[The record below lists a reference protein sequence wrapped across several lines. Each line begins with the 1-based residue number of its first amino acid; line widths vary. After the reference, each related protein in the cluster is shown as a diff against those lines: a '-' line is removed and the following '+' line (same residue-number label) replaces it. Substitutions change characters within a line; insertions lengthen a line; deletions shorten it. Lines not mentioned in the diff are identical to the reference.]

1 MFSSTTYQQRRALLK
16 KQLTSGVILFLGNP
30 DSPMNYPDNVY
41 PFRQDSSFLYYCGLN
56 LPRLAMIIDLD
67 NDEEYLVGRELETI
81 DIIVSGPQPSLVEQA
96 ESSGIKKVISW
107 GQAEELIKKVAMMQ
121 RPLHY
126 VPQYRAENQ
135 ILLANWLNCIV
146 NELKPSLKLIN
157 AIVEQRLYKS
167 AEEVEQ
173 ISQALVVTTEIHIAA
188 MKLTTSGKYER
199 DVVAELVAIAQRYE
213 RQFSYPII
221 FTVRGEVLHN
231 VHYDN
236 QMQTGQLV
244 LNDSGVNSP
253 FSYASDITRTFPVN
267 GRFSSKQRDIYQL
280 VYEMQKTA
288 LDMLRPGINYRDVHL
303 AAAYCGA
310 EGLIQLGL
318 MQGDPAAIVEQGAYA
333 MFFPHGVGHPLGL
346 DVHDMEGLGEEN
358 VGYTE
363 GITRSMQFGLNAL
376 RFAKPLTVGHVMTVE
391 PGIYFGSLLIQQWR
405 EQGKFKEFIN
415 YDALNDYLDFGGV
428 RIEDN
433 IIITNDGYRNLS
445 ADIPSELD
453 KVEAIC
459 NQ

>member
-16 KQLTSGVILFLGNP
+16 KQLTSGVVLFLGNP

-56 LPRLAMIIDLD
+56 LPRLAVIIDLD
-67 NDEEYLVGRELETI
+67 SGEEYLVGRKLEII
-81 DIIVSGPQPSLVEQA
+81 DIIVSGPQPSLAEQA

-107 GQAEELIKKVAMMQ
+107 VQAEELIKKVATTQ
-121 RPLHY
+121 RELHY

-135 ILLANWLNCIV
+135 ILLANWLNCTV
-146 NELKPSLKLIN
+146 AELQPSLKLVN
-157 AIVEQRLYKS
+157 NVVEQRLYKS

-173 ISQALVVTTEIHIAA
+173 ISQALAITAEIHIAA
-188 MKLTTSGKYER
+188 MKLTAPGKYER
-199 DVVAELVAIAQRYE
+199 DIVAEMVAIAQRYE
-213 RQFSYPII
+213 CQFSYPII
-221 FTVRGEVLHN
+221 FSVRGEVLHN

-236 QMQTGQLV
+236 QMQAGQLV

-253 FSYASDITRTFPVN
+253 FNYASDITRTFPVN
-267 GRFSSKQRDIYQL
+267 GRFSSQQRDVYQL
-280 VYEMQKTA
+280 VYQMQKTA

-303 AAAYCGA
+303 GAAYCGV

-363 GITRSMQFGLNAL
+363 EIKRSTLFGLNAL
-376 RFAKPLTVGHVMTVE
+376 RFAKPLKVGHIMTVE

-405 EQGKFKEFIN
+405 KQGKFKEFIN

-433 IIITNDGYRNLS
+433 IIITNDGYENLS
-445 ADIPSELD
+445 ATIPSELD
-453 KVEAIC
+453 KIEAFC